1 MFMTV
6 KKTLAMILTVAML
19 ATGTTLLSSCGTDA
33 AATDATDSTDATV
46 ILTEDTGAASTTGTT
61 AAAVV
66 PAVLPSVAPAS
77 ISINGETITAAEY
90 DFYYYTIYSNYAQYA
105 SYGAVPTVAADG
117 TFDLEA
123 ACSLEGYED
132 ATWGDF
138 ITDSALTQLQDSYIL
153 ANYAVA
159 ENITLSEADQTTLD
173 SFYTS
178 VQTYADTY
186 GMTLDAY
193 LTTMYGEVITKEA
206 LTPVIER
213 YLLAGQYMTSLE
225 AGYTFTDAELE
236 AYYTENSDSYENIDL
251 PTVRHILFMAP
262 VGIEGYTDATE
273 EELTAAKALADA
285 ALAKITTYEDMVS
298 VGDAALADASA
309 SESAEYTVANGDMVD
324 AFETWCYDEARQ
336 PGDKEV
342 VQSEYGYHV
351 MYFVDTQKD
360 WMEDALYYLSTEK
373 YNAYIDEQ
381 EALPLFDLQ
390 VA

>member
-6 KKTLAMILTVAML
+6 KKTLATILTVAML
-19 ATGTTLLSSCGTDA
+19 AAGTTVLSSCGTDA
-33 AATDATDSTDATV
+33 AATDATDATV

-66 PAVLPSVAPAS
+66 PAVLPSIAPAS
-77 ISINGETITAAEY
+77 ISINGETISAAEY

-178 VQTYADTY
+178 VQSYADTY

-193 LTTMYGEVITKEA
+193 LTTMYGEAITKEA

-262 VGIEGYTDATE
+262 VGIDGYTDATE
-273 EELTAAKALADA
+273 EELTAAKEKADA
-285 ALAKITTYEDMVS
+285 VLAKITTYEDMVS

-381 EALPLFDLQ
+381 EALPQFDLQ

>member
-6 KKTLAMILTVAML
+6 KKTLATILTVAML
-19 ATGTTLLSSCGTDA
+19 AAGTTVLSSCGTDA
-33 AATDATDSTDATV
+33 VATDATDATV
-46 ILTEDTGAASTTGTT
+46 VLTEDTGAADSAATT

-77 ISINGETITAAEY
+77 ISINGETISAAEY

-117 TFDLEA
+117 TFDLDA

-193 LTTMYGEVITKEA
+193 LTTMYGEAITKEA

-225 AGYTFTDAELE
+225 AGYAFTDAELE

-262 VGIEGYTDATE
+262 VGIDGYTDATE
-273 EELTAAKALADA
+273 EELAAAKALADA

-381 EALPLFDLQ
+381 EALPQFDLQ